1 MFTVVSESL
10 SCDSL
15 CHLLL
20 LISKVMGAWSFEREN
35 EVADLEEEEE
45 MYEETMASDSNGY
58 KLGVVMC

>member
-1 MFTVVSESL
+1 
-10 SCDSL
+10 
-15 CHLLL
+15 
-20 LISKVMGAWSFEREN
+20 MGAWSFEREN